1 MDENLKAIERFIEKH
16 HLLTLATYGER
27 LWCCSMF
34 YAYDPEQKAFI
45 VASDPLTEHMRNVVH
60 NKEVA
65 GTIALETKIV
75 GKIEG
80 IQFSAQMFQS
90 DAGGDKTLYFKRFPY
105 ALAMNPTL
113 WKIELNEAKM
123 TDNRLGFGKKIS
135 WKRSV

>member
-1 MDENLKAIERFIEKH
+1 MDENLVAIERFIGKH

-34 YAYDPEQKAFI
+34 YAYDAENIALI
-45 VASDPLTEHMRNVVH
+45 VASDPQTQHMQNVVL
-60 NKEVA
+60 NTEVA

-80 IQFSAQMFQS
+80 IQFRAQMTLS
-90 DAGGDKTLYFKRFPY
+90 EERKETTLYMKHFPY

-113 WKIELNEAKM
+113 WSIRLSEIKL
-123 TDNRLGFGKKIS
+123 TDNTLGFGKKLS
-135 WKRSV
+135 WKRPL